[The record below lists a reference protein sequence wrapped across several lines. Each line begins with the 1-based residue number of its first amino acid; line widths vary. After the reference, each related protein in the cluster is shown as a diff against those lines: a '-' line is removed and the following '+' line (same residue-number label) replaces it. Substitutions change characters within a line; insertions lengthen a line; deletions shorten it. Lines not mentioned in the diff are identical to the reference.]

1 MENQKATSTYPD
13 TIAHDIAAL
22 TTFRPIGDLI
32 IIKRDEASNRTKGGL
47 YIPEQA
53 QEQLCTGYVVAV
65 GDGNWHKGE
74 RVPVDIKTGDHVL
87 FSKHANLRTKINGVE
102 YLTLH
107 EPDIVGVLDD
117 ESRPGDV
124 EFEVGQ
130 QAVTIDRM
138 LDR

>member
-1 MENQKATSTYPD
+1 MENQEVTVTYPD

-47 YIPEQA
+47 YLPEQS

-65 GDGNWHKGE
+65 GEGNFHKGE
-74 RVPVDIKTGDHVL
+74 RVPVDVMVGDHVL
-87 FSKHANLRTKINGVE
+87 FSKHANLKTKINGVE

-117 ESRPGDV
+117 ETRPGDV
-124 EFEVGQ
+124 EFEIGQ
-130 QAVTIDRM
+130 HAVTIDRM